1 MDDLY
6 FLNEQNFPVVYKNR
20 FYIIDKGANILE
32 KLNNI
37 CTRITPIDFV
47 SKFMKKLTSNTGKEF
62 TTLRGKVASCIMKV
76 WINADM
82 IQMKGGIL
90 CTVTYLSKF
99 RKGKPYDFHS
109 LMKNYIHTYLK
120 LRWEPPRKCK
130 RKATTNG
137 DSLLVIDNI
146 STLTEPTTL
155 LSNIKGNK

>member
-1 MDDLY
+1 
-6 FLNEQNFPVVYKNR
+6 
-20 FYIIDKGANILE
+20 
-32 KLNNI
+32 
-37 CTRITPIDFV
+37 
-47 SKFMKKLTSNTGKEF
+47 MKKLTSNTGKEC

-120 LRWEPPRKCK
+120 LCCEPPHKCRRKV
-130 RKATTNG
+130 TTNS

-155 LSNIKGNK
+155 LSNIKGNKSPSYDVMKALINYSTNLMKNMMVLQQALTILNAEQYKCIRH